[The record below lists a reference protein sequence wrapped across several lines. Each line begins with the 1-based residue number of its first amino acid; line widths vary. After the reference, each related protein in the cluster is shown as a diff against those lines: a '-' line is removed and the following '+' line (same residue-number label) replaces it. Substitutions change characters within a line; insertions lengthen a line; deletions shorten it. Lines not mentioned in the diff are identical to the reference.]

1 MIFSKLRRRRL
12 LAAAS
17 IGAALAFA
25 AVLPASATT
34 DSASDVYM
42 RDNTSDTGLEP
53 SSPPLFSSPDIRV
66 CNTAVMCATDDT
78 LVAGNDAYVFVTLRN
93 PGPYGQGTGH
103 GTLKLYYT
111 NSGTSAVWPSQWTE
125 FASVGLTI
133 SATTTIPVH
142 WASVPSYTHF
152 CLLAR
157 WVSAEDPMFPEG
169 PSTWTNTQN
178 NNNIAWHNV
187 NAVVARL
194 RIPVL
199 RPIVFGNDGPDPD
212 PIISDLVF
220 RQPKPF
226 VGAGRLLVDLGPD
239 LAARWRATGQK
250 GFGVRQVGET
260 QVEIVSAQEARISG
274 IQFKFGEQVAAQLTF
289 VANQGGQFV
298 VDVTQ
303 TNTRGVETGGVEYRI
318 VA

>member
-1 MIFSKLRRRRL
+1 MAIRKIRGRRL

-17 IGAALAFA
+17 IGAALVFA

-34 DSASDVYM
+34 DGTSDVYM
-42 RDNTSDTGLEP
+42 RDNGSDTGLEP
-53 SSPPLFSSPDIRV
+53 SSPPLYSSPDIRA
-66 CNTAVMCATDDT
+66 CNTSVLCATDDT
-78 LVAGNDAYVFVTLRN
+78 LIAGHDAYVFVTLRN
-93 PGPYGQGTGH
+93 PGPYGQGVAH

-111 NSGTSAVWPSQWTE
+111 NSGTGAVWPSQWTQ
-125 FASVGLTI
+125 FASVGLTV

-157 WVSAEDPMFPEG
+157 WESSEDPMFPEG
-169 PSTWTNTQN
+169 PSTSTNTQN

-187 NAVVARL
+187 NAVLAKL
-194 RIPVL
+194 KIPVL
-199 RPIVFGNDGPDPD
+199 RPILFGHDGPDPD

-220 RQPKPF
+220 TQPKPL

-239 LAARWRATGQK
+239 LAARWRAAGQK
-250 GFGVRQVGET
+250 GFGVRPVGET
-260 QVEIVSAQEARISG
+260 QVEIVSAQQARISG
-274 IQFKFGEQVAAQLTF
+274 IQFKFGERVPAQLSFT
-289 VANQGGQFV
+289 AYQEGQFV

-303 TNTRGVETGGVEYRI
+303 TNTRGAEIGGVEYRI